1 MYMPQSHT
9 QKFAS
14 YNAARYAYAIDLL
27 SSAVNQS
34 SHDAMTCCEGWTVSD
49 VIEHAEVVLAMVN
62 NIDTETQGSQE
73 REKAGDLIKELR
85 VEIETHYTKDTLSKK
100 VISPF
105 GEMTVD
111 EFLGIIWVDTFTHA
125 WDIADASGVEHGI
138 PSAMA
143 VEALQIMQPKSDSM
157 RGPGRFSA
165 PYQTNSDDP
174 VEQFIAFSGRK
185 SVRSK

>member
-9 QKFAS
+9 QKFPS
-14 YNAARYAYAIDLL
+14 YNVARYAYAIDLL

-34 SHDAMTCCEGWTVSD
+34 SHDAMTCCEGWTVID

-62 NIDTETQGSQE
+62 NIDGETQASHDK
-73 REKAGDLIKELR
+73 RKAGDLINELKI
-85 VEIETHYTKDTLSKK
+85 EIETRYTKSALSKK
-100 VISPF
+100 VKSPF

-111 EFLGIIWVDTFTHA
+111 DFLGIIWVDTFTHA

-138 PSAMA
+138 PSTMA
-143 VEALQIMQPKSDSM
+143 VEALKIMQPKSESM